1 MTKKLPLML
10 IVLVLGACG
19 TQLVLVE
26 PGAHTIDDRYT
37 VTSEIAWNEVKED
50 EAVVWTNDGFA
61 LETIRFYAGLD
72 EGDTLFEWADEEE
85 DNHYPLYQA
94 DMQASEVAEYVAHS
108 LETLGFQEVTV
119 SGLRPTEFGS
129 RSGYRFE
136 MEMLTAE
143 GMDVDA
149 LAVGASDDDGLDLIL
164 YMGERH
170 YYFPKYRDA
179 VEKILISI
187 TLDT

>member
-1 MTKKLPLML
+1 MTKILPFLL

-19 TQLVLVE
+19 TKLTLVE
-26 PGAHTIDDRYT
+26 PGPHTIEDRYT
-37 VTSEIAWNEVKED
+37 VTSDIAWNEFKEND
-50 EAVVWTNDGFA
+50 AVVWTNDGFA
-61 LETIRFYAGLD
+61 LESIRFYAGLD
-72 EGDTLFEWADEEE
+72 EGDRLFEWDDDEE
-85 DNHYPLYQA
+85 DNPYPPYQA
-94 DMQASEVAEYVAHS
+94 DMQASEVAEFVAHS

-149 LAVGASDDDGLDLIL
+149 LALGASDDDGLDLIL
-164 YMGERH
+164 YLGERH

-187 TLDT
+187 TLNT